1 MDAIESLRRL
11 LRVELTIAEWI
22 GTAVILGAPYLVL
35 GVAYAA
41 THISRFSG
49 LEGLHLVVSA
59 IGSVLA
65 WPLLLFVDAC
75 AV

>member
-1 MDAIESLRRL
+1 VDVLESLRRL

-22 GTAVILGAPYLVL
+22 GTAAILGAPYLVL
-35 GVAYAA
+35 GGAYVG
-41 THISRFSG
+41 THLSRFSG
-49 LEGLHLVVSA
+49 MDGVHLVVSV

-65 WPLLLFVDAC
+65 WPLLLFIDVC